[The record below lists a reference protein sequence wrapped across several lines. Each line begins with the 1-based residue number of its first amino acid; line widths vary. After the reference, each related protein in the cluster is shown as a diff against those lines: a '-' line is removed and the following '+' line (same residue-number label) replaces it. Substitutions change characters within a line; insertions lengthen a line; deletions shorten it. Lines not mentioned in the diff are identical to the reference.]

1 MLGFFLVNVQ
11 FNLIYFDNNKFVTM
25 DRTFI
30 KVKEKKSI
38 TILIS
43 LEIKKILSIFRVLR
57 KSPKNMQ

>member
-30 KVKEKKSI
+30 KVEGK
-38 TILIS
+38 
-43 LEIKKILSIFRVLR
+43 IKLNFNVGFFPCKCTV
-57 KSPKNMQ
+57 